1 MELVE
6 EYTRVIKIEEGY
18 PYAKTL
24 YLPTGKIDAVVDWCK
39 QELSPG
45 WKWQIL
51 TSSSTDKPGVYAFFF
66 LEDFDF
72 FAFLLKYG

>member
-1 MELVE
+1 MELIE

-18 PYAKTL
+18 PHAKTL
-24 YLPTGKIDAVVDWCK
+24 FLPTGEIDSVVDWCK

-51 TSSSTDKPGVYAFFF
+51 TSSSQHT
-66 LEDFDF
+66 
-72 FAFLLKYG
+72 